1 MLNHDD
7 DDGVTVVVNERGKG
21 TLPEK
26 VFKVPSNI
34 GLKQHQTYQCVKSE
48 AGREIYSVVSL
59 PNKMALTNNAVRST
73 PRVAPGSVIVAMTT
87 RNPRFP

>member
-34 GLKQHQTYQCVKSE
+34 GTKTTHQKYQCNTTK
-48 AGREIYSVVSL
+48 I
-59 PNKMALTNNAVRST
+59 RSW
-73 PRVAPGSVIVAMTT
+73 P
-87 RNPRFP
+87 